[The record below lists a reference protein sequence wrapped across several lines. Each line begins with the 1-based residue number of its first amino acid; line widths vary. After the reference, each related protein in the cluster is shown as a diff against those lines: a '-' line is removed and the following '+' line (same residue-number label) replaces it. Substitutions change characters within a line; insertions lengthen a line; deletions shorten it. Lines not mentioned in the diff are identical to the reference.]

1 MDFIKKNKYILCIIL
16 GVVAM
21 ALMIPNITRM
31 FKQFQYYS
39 QNGLEMPTASI
50 FLLVEYICIF
60 IAELVFVLIGYRR
73 SMDKTLIITSVI
85 LYYASTGA
93 YYVYEA
99 FVENDFSYVFN
110 LIISVLCIVTV
121 VLALTNPRY
130 MISAIILLLIDSAFN
145 LSYTFIGST
154 SGFSSL
160 ILTIML
166 IFTVVLYKSSLR
178 EDTEFTIY
186 S

>member
-21 ALMIPNITRM
+21 ALIIPNITRTI
-31 FKQFQYYS
+31 KEFQYY
-39 QNGLEMPTASI
+39 NNHDLEIPMALI

-73 SMDKTLIITSVI
+73 SMDKSLVITSVI

-93 YYVYEA
+93 YYIYEA
-99 FVENDFSYVFN
+99 FVLDDFSYVFN
-110 LIISVLCIVTV
+110 VIISVLCVVTII
-121 VLALTNPRY
+121 LALTNPRY

-145 LSYTFIGST
+145 LSSTFTGST
-154 SGFSSL
+154 AGFSTL
-160 ILTIML
+160 ILTVML
-166 IFTVVLYKSSLR
+166 IFTVVLYKNSLR
-178 EDTEFTIY
+178 DDTEFTIY